1 MHSTFEN
8 GHISNIRVPLVFYH
22 PSLPR
27 IQLEVNATSLSILPT
42 ILDLLVATSSLNTQD
57 LDAAS
62 NLIHQYEGQ
71 SLIRPFLPKKHGR
84 QQWNI
89 GVLNAGGALLSV
101 SSAAVPFR
109 LVIPIC
115 KSGVYRFT
123 DTDLDPYETSPIEE
137 NSISALAK
145 TLSQHFGDETSAWAV
160 EAEQIGKWWVL
171 EQRRRWGYYGASLHE
186 DRAPEELGDMGK
198 TTGEHWWEVLNV
210 LKWI

>member
-8 GHISNIRVPLVFYH
+8 GHISNIRVPLLFYH

-27 IQLEVNATSLSILPT
+27 IQLAINATSLSIIPT
-42 ILDLLVATSSLNTQD
+42 ILDLLIATSSLNTQD
-57 LDAAS
+57 LDIAS
-62 NLIHQYEGQ
+62 NLVHQYEGQ
-71 SLIRPFLPKKHGR
+71 SLIRPFVDKKHGR

-109 LVIPIC
+109 LVLPIC

-123 DTDLDPYETSPIEE
+123 DTKRDPNEVSSIEE

-145 TLSQHFGDETSAWAV
+145 SLREKFGEEESEWVV
-160 EAEQIGKWWVL
+160 EAEKVGKWWVM
-171 EQRRRWGYYGASLHE
+171 EQRRRWGYNGASLQD
-186 DRAPEELGDMGK
+186 DRNPKEMKGMGK
-198 TTGEHWWEVLNV
+198 TKGRHWWET
-210 LKWI
+210 